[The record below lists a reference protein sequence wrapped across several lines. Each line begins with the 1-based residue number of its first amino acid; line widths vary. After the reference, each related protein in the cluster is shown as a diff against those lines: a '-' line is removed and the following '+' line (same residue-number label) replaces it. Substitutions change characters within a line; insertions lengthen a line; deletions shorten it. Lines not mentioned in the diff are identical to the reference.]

1 MPAWRVRVM
10 PVSGAQQAW
19 LHEML
24 QAAVHSTYSRLGSGP
39 TSSGR
44 AGGASSFFSGS
55 FSGQSP
61 QNFDPPATMSR
72 RSDEATSPVH
82 TPLTLV
88 VRVSPSTRRPY
99 GSAQPQVSRPSQS
112 STIVVHGHEQVKRV
126 AR

>member
-10 PVSGAQQAW
+10 PVSGAQHAW
-19 LHEML
+19 LQEML
-24 QAAVHSTYSRLGSGP
+24 QAAVHSTYMRLGNVP
-39 TSSGR
+39 TSRGR

-61 QNFDPPATMSR
+61 QNFDPPDTMSL
-72 RSDEATSPVH
+72 RSDEATSPVQ

-88 VRVSPSTRRPY
+88 VRVSPRMRRPY

-112 STIVVHGHEQVKRV
+112 STMVVHGHEQVNRV